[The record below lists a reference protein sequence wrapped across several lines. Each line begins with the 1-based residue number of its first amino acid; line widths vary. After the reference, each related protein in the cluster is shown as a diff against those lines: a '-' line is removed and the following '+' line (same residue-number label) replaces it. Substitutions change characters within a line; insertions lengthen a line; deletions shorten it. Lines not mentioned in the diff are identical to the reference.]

1 MNRRPGPCLVGPGRR
16 YQAKIASSPGGTVQG
31 KNLIEP
37 VARSMIA
44 SRGAECSDGDGDGT
58 GDGLPD
64 GDSAGELDGVGA
76 GEPDGDGTRVGD
88 GTGERD
94 GDSTGVAD
102 CARERDGTGVGARD
116 AASACAAEP
125 DSDGDCVGVRDGES
139 TRDRD
144 GDGTGVGVPD
154 GDGTGDQWL
163 DLDGDAVGVGFR
175 DGVDTGDGDGDGI
188 GDWDG
193 DATGDGDVR
202 GNAISAMIRPS
213 DWSAAKDPE
222 LPAYRPVSRSRPVAR
237 FAARSCQRSS
247 ERLVVKYTKSPA
259 GVITAEPICAEVP
272 NRAAAA
278 TSVLRVIAAPAGDS
292 VGRTYTADCARV
304 VAPML

>member
-1 MNRRPGPCLVGPGRR
+1 M
-16 YQAKIASSPGGTVQG
+16 
-31 KNLIEP
+31 
-37 VARSMIA
+37 A
-44 SRGAECSDGDGDGT
+44 SRGAECSDGGEGT
-58 GDGLPD
+58 G
-64 GDSAGELDGVGA
+64 
-76 GEPDGDGTRVGD
+76 VGD
-88 GTGERD
+88 CARERD
-94 GDSTGVAD
+94 GEGTAVGDCARERSGEGTAVGD
-102 CARERDGTGVGARD
+102 CARERDGTGVGAGD

-125 DSDGDCVGVRDGES
+125 DSDGDGVGVRDGEG

-144 GDGTGVGVPD
+144 GDSAGVGVPD

-163 DLDGDAVGVGFR
+163 DLDGDGVSVGVC
-175 DGVDTGDGDGDGI
+175 DGDGT

-193 DATGDGDVR
+193 DDTGDWDGDGTGDWDADGTGDGDMR

-222 LPAYRPVSRSRPVAR
+222 LPAYRPITRNRPVAR
-237 FAARSCQRSS
+237 FAARSCQWSS
-247 ERLVVKYTKSPA
+247 EPGRVRPVVKYTKSPA

-278 TSVLRVIAAPAGDS
+278 TSVLRVIAAPAEDS

-304 VAPML
+304 VGPML